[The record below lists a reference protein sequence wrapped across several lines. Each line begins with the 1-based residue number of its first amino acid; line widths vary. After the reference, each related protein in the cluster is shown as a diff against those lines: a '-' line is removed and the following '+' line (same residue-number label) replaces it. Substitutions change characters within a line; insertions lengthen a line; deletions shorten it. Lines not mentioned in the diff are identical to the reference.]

1 MKIEKQLW
9 FWLAALAL
17 VVLIIAVLRD
27 ILLPFIAA
35 IVIAYFLNPLAD
47 RLEARGLPRIWSAII
62 IVGLVAVLIG
72 LALVLL
78 VPLLAEQVRQLLAA
92 APAEAERVKTGVE
105 GWAH

>member
-1 MKIEKQLW
+1 MRKEHQVL

-27 ILLPFIAA
+27 ILLPFVAA
-35 IVIAYFLNPLAD
+35 IVIAYFLNPLPTAWRRAD
-47 RLEARGLPRIWSAII
+47 CRASGAAII

-78 VPLLAEQVRQLLAA
+78 VPLLADRCVS
-92 APAEAERVKTGVE
+92 
-105 GWAH
+105 